1 VWGSGLDWW
10 NCLCGWKY
18 VHGVKPILFSVLV
31 NGDIHRLLIYHKG
44 FRVWGGECEGG
55 KDA

>member
-1 VWGSGLDWW
+1 
-10 NCLCGWKY
+10 

-31 NGDIHRLLIYHKG
+31 NGDIHRLLIYHNG
-44 FRVWGGECEGG
+44 FRVWGMECEGG